1 MPNLIKPGEARVI
14 TKNGEVFVNISLELT
29 VKLDGSNISVA
40 AVGKNSESGLSS
52 DAVSDSKVGW
62 QIPDFT
68 SNKID
73 FGKIK
78 GEKIE

>member
-40 AVGKNSESGLSS
+40 ALSGAGSESPSATS
-52 DAVSDSKVGW
+52 PKDKVSW

-68 SNKID
+68 SSKIE
-73 FGKIK
+73 FGK
-78 GEKIE
+78 

>member
-40 AVGKNSESGLSS
+40 AVGRSSESGQSS
-52 DAVSDSKVGW
+52 ADAVSDSKVGW

-68 SNKID
+68 SSKIE
-73 FGKIK
+73 FGK
-78 GEKIE
+78 

>member
-29 VKLDGSNISVA
+29 VKLDGSNISVS
-40 AVGKNSESGLSS
+40 AVGGNSESSVG
-52 DAVSDSKVGW
+52 AVSDNKVAW

-68 SNKID
+68 SDKID
-73 FGKIK
+73 FGK
-78 GEKIE
+78 